1 VAAFDEVDD
10 ARAVAALLAAPPLVA
25 WLGALAEPARGGY
38 RRHLAWTVALL
49 PFPRDW
55 PVARARL
62 APLVDAAASARTRAV
77 LDLYGLT
84 AACVAP
90 LLAWDAATAPRA
102 EPRAEPRAVREH
114 PPAFA
119 VRRRARTPH
128 A

>member
-1 VAAFDEVDD
+1 
-10 ARAVAALLAAPPLVA
+10 
-25 WLGALAEPARGGY
+25 
-38 RRHLAWTVALL
+38 
-49 PFPRDW
+49 
-55 PVARARL
+55 VARARL
-62 APLVDAAASARTRAV
+62 APLVDAAASVLTRAV

-102 EPRAEPRAVREH
+102 APRAEPRAEPHAVREHH